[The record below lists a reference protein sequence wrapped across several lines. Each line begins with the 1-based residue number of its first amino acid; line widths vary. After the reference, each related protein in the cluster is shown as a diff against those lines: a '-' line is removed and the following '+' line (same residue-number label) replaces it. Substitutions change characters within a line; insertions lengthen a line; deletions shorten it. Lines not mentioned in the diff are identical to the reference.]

1 VDAGG
6 DRRLAAE
13 HPFCRHPRTV
23 IALGFCPPA
32 LCHSA
37 QPAGGWGGMAAWRS
51 GEPALPCR
59 CAAGHAEAAQR
70 GPDEP
75 LTTVRGSAQTPQP
88 SGEHGSG
95 QSQQHGG
102 RGPDGS
108 A

>member
-37 QPAGGWGGMAAWRS
+37 QPAGGWGEWPHG
-51 GEPALPCR
+51 
-59 CAAGHAEAAQR
+59 AAGSPRRHAAAQLAMPR
-70 GPDEP
+70 
-75 LTTVRGSAQTPQP
+75 LRSAGQTSPSQP
-88 SGEHGSG
+88 
-95 QSQQHGG
+95 
-102 RGPDGS
+102 
-108 A
+108 